1 MGVFGGFLCFVFF
14 FFLMGH
20 LKHNFKRN
28 FKDLCV
34 YMNAVIYGSQKR
46 AIDLLVVELSV
57 GCELHNMEQN
67 LGPLKSR

>member
-1 MGVFGGFLCFVFF
+1 
-14 FFLMGH
+14 MGH

-28 FKDLCV
+28 FKDLCM